1 VRKFFVLILGILVA
15 GTVLIS
21 VKAEEPASQ
30 GGDSLVK
37 VRVISPRSG
46 AELPADAVYAT
57 IVVEVEDPAGKV
69 RLKEGIPVF
78 ASPRDSEGEVDR
90 GAQENLDIFLSHLVE
105 GKVTTFTMRKPGGR
119 NPALVYQLTS
129 RVPVTELV
137 KNCRRPIYPEV
148 TPAPGE
154 TIYPIGYKAGA
165 QFLFQAGNSR
175 TKWEKGDSFSPSL
188 CLVFPGGADLP
199 Q

>member
-1 VRKFFVLILGILVA
+1 MRKLFVLILGTLVA

-21 VKAEEPASQ
+21 ARAEEPASQ
-30 GGDSLVK
+30 GGDSRVK

-69 RLKEGIPVF
+69 RLKEGVPVF
-78 ASPRDSEGEVDR
+78 ASPRNKDDEVDKD
-90 GAQENLDIFLSHLVE
+90 AQTNLDIFLSNLVV

-119 NPALVYQLTS
+119 EPALVYQLTS

-154 TIYPIGYKAGA
+154 TIFPIDYKAGA
-165 QFLFQAGNSR
+165 QFLFQAGDSR
-175 TKWEKGDSFSPSL
+175 TKWEKGDSFSPNL
-188 CLVFPGGADLP
+188 CLVFPGEANLP